1 MDRAPNFR
9 PVRRGKVVH
18 VLRWT
23 TFFETF
29 PVGPNRSIEFW
40 TEISGNF
47 GWMDRAPDLTSRRSP
62 DLLLRDS
69 TQPRHIGIIQITPWL
84 VHFRVPKTLT
94 FKMRPS
100 AQPFHSV
107 EMSFICMR
115 IRGGWTAVHKD
126 SWGELSSSMKN
137 HFNIKCWALTSFW
150 YRSSTLFPGFS
161 PTRPE
166 RTMGMRLT
174 EARGTR
180 KNGLQNGGHLKGVP
194 FFVSLP
200 ATKTLID
207 EK

>member
-23 TFFETF
+23 TFLETF

-47 GWMDRAPDLTSRRSP
+47 GWMDRAPGLTSRRSP

-69 TQPRHIGIIQITPWL
+69 TKPRHIGITQITVWL
-84 VHFRVPKTLT
+84 GHFRVPKTLT

-100 AQPFHSV
+100 AQPFPSV
-107 EMSFICMR
+107 EMSLFT
-115 IRGGWTAVHKD
+115 WESEEVEQQFT
-126 SWGELSSSMKN
+126 KN
-137 HFNIKCWALTSFW
+137 HGANYQAQWKIISISNAEHLPRFD
-150 YRSSTLFPGFS
+150 
-161 PTRPE
+161 
-166 RTMGMRLT
+166 T
-174 EARGTR
+174 EAQPCSQGSLLPAHRESWEWGWQKLGGTR